1 MLFVDH
7 IVVGI
12 HHVDVFIED
21 VVDHVVAILHVGT
34 DSAIHHV
41 IVVVNHDVIVSHDAV
56 DVGHITDVFFFIVAK
71 EG

>member
-12 HHVDVFIED
+12 HHVD
-21 VVDHVVAILHVGT
+21 HVVAILHVGT
-34 DSAIHHV
+34 DIAIHHV